1 MHHSQFIIH
10 NSPFT
15 IRNMFRTREEI
26 EEFERQWLAPYA
38 EKAADSRGRDYPS
51 DEHPYRTAFQ
61 KDRDRI
67 MYTTAFRR
75 LQYKTQVFINY
86 EGDYYRTRLTHTH
99 EASQIARTVA
109 RALRANEDLAEAI
122 TLAHDLGHS
131 PFGHAGEVT
140 LDHLMLE
147 RKGLDVAASANQGQG
162 FNHTVQTLRIVE
174 RLEKRWPAFRGLN
187 LTWET
192 REGIVKHATEYDDVG
207 PEWRDRFGPDTHG
220 SIEAQIVNYADE
232 LTYSTHDL
240 DDGLRS
246 GMLSPDM
253 PALQQVVLWREI
265 VEAVN
270 EPYSELTRHR
280 LIRELIDRLIT
291 DLVKTSAARIAEAAP
306 GAPDEVRSHPEH
318 LISISPTM
326 NEKVRELKDFLFA
339 NLYRHPRVIR
349 MFRKAERTVTALF
362 EAFEEDYRQLPPK
375 TRDRLLEIDPDAQVG
390 GSLSLPAYRVIA
402 DYIAGMT
409 DRYALQ
415 EYKRL
420 FDPYERA

>member
-1 MHHSQFIIH
+1 
-10 NSPFT
+10 
-15 IRNMFRTREEI
+15 MFRTRGEI
-26 EEFERQWLAPYA
+26 EEFERKWLAAYA

-51 DEHPYRTAFQ
+51 KEHPYRTAFQ

-75 LQYKTQVFINY
+75 LQYKTQVFVNY

-99 EASQIARTVA
+99 EAAQIARTVA

-131 PFGHAGEVT
+131 PFGHSGEVT
-140 LDHLMLE
+140 LDRLMLE
-147 RKGLDVAASANQGQG
+147 RMGVDHTDPANRGRG

-174 RLEKRWPAFRGLN
+174 RLEKRWPAFHGLN

-192 REGIVKHATEYDDVG
+192 REGIVKHATEYDEVG
-207 PEWRDRFGPDTHG
+207 PEWRDRFEPNKRG
-220 SIEAQIVNYADE
+220 SIESQIVNYADE
-232 LTYSTHDL
+232 LTYSAHDL

-246 GMLSPDM
+246 GLLSPDM
-253 PALQQVVLWREI
+253 PTLERVALWREV
-265 VEAVN
+265 VEAVS

-280 LIRELIDRLIT
+280 LIRELIDCLIT
-291 DLVKTSAARIAEAAP
+291 DLVETSAARIAEAAP
-306 GAPDEVRSHPEH
+306 QSPDDVRNWPEN
-318 LISISPTM
+318 LISISPAM
-326 NEKVRELKDFLFA
+326 AEKVRELKDFLLA

-375 TRDRLLEIDPDAQVG
+375 IRDRLLEVCPDARLG
-390 GSLSLPAYRVIA
+390 GPLSLPAYRIIA

-409 DRYALQ
+409 DRFALQ

>member
-1 MHHSQFIIH
+1 
-10 NSPFT
+10 
-15 IRNMFRTREEI
+15 MFRTREEI
-26 EEFERQWLAPYA
+26 EELEREQLAPYA

-51 DEHPYRTAFQ
+51 DEHPYRTVFQ

-131 PFGHAGEVT
+131 PFGHSGEVT
-140 LDHLMLE
+140 LDRLMLE
-147 RKGLDVAASANQGQG
+147 RMGLDPDDPSNRGRG

-174 RLEKRWPAFRGLN
+174 RLEKRWPLFHGLN

-192 REGIVKHATEYDDVG
+192 REGIVKHATEYDEVG
-207 PEWRDRFGPDTHG
+207 PEWRDRFEPDRRG

-232 LTYSTHDL
+232 LTYSAHDL

-253 PALQQVVLWREI
+253 PALQQVTLWQEI
-265 VEAVN
+265 VQAVN

-291 DLVKTSAARIAEAAP
+291 DLVETSANHIAEAAP
-306 GAPDEVRSHPEH
+306 GSPDEVREQPEN
-318 LISISPTM
+318 LIGISPAM
-326 NEKVRELKDFLFA
+326 DKKVRELKDFLYDH
-339 NLYRHPRVIR
+339 LYRHPRVIR
-349 MFRKAERTVTALF
+349 MYRKAERTVMALF

-375 TRDRLLEIDPDAQVG
+375 TRDRLLEVDPDAQVG
-390 GSLSLPAYRVIA
+390 EALSLGAYRVIA

-415 EYKRL
+415 EYSRL

>member
-1 MHHSQFIIH
+1 MLESTVKQ
-10 NSPFT
+10 
-15 IRNMFRTREEI
+15 MYRTREEI
-26 EEFERQWLAPYA
+26 EELERQWLAPYA

-51 DEHPYRTAFQ
+51 EEHPYRTAFQ

-75 LQYKTQVFINY
+75 LQYKTQVFVNY

-99 EASQIARTVA
+99 EAAQIARTVA

-131 PFGHAGEVT
+131 PFGHSGEIT
-140 LDHLMLE
+140 LDRLMLE
-147 RKGLDVAASANQGQG
+147 RMGLDPDEPANQGHG

-174 RLEKRWPAFRGLN
+174 QLEKRWTSFRGLN

-192 REGIVKHATEYDDVG
+192 REGIVKHTTEYDEVG
-207 PEWRDRFGPDTHG
+207 REWRDRFEPDKRG

-232 LTYSTHDL
+232 LTYSAHDL

-253 PALQQVVLWREI
+253 PTLQQVALWQEVI
-265 VEAVN
+265 EAVN

-280 LIRELIDRLIT
+280 LIRELINRLIT
-291 DLVKTSAARIAEAAP
+291 NLVETSATRIVEVAP
-306 GAPDEVRSHPEH
+306 RFPDEVRRHPEN
-318 LISISPTM
+318 LISLLPAM
-326 NEKVRELKDFLFA
+326 DHKVRELKDFLFA

-375 TRDRLLEIDPDAQVG
+375 TRDRLLEVDPGARVG
-390 GSLSLPAYRVIA
+390 GPLSLAAYRIIA

-409 DRYALQ
+409 DRFALQ

-420 FDPYERA
+420 FDPHERA

>member
-1 MHHSQFIIH
+1 ML
-10 NSPFT
+10 
-15 IRNMFRTREEI
+15 RTREEF
-26 EEFERQWLAPYA
+26 EAFEREWLAPYA

-51 DEHPYRTAFQ
+51 QEHPYRTAFQ

-75 LQYKTQVFINY
+75 LQYKTQVFIYY
-86 EGDYYRTRLTHTH
+86 EGDYYRTRLTHTQ
-99 EASQIARTVA
+99 EAAQIARTVA

-122 TLAHDLGHS
+122 TLAHDLGHP
-131 PFGHAGEVT
+131 PFGHSGEIT
-140 LDHLMLE
+140 LDRLMLE
-147 RKGLDVAASANQGQG
+147 RMGLDPDDPTHRGQG
-162 FNHTVQTLRIVE
+162 FNHTVQTLRLVE
-174 RLEKRWPAFRGLN
+174 RLEKRWESFQGLN

-192 REGIVKHATEYDDVG
+192 REGIVKHATEYDEVG
-207 PEWRDRFGPDTHG
+207 PAWRDRFEPHKRG

-232 LTYSTHDL
+232 LTFSAHDL

-253 PALQQVVLWREI
+253 PALQQVTLWQEI
-265 VEAVN
+265 VAAIN

-291 DLVKTSAARIAEAAP
+291 DLLETSAGRIAAAAP
-306 GAPDEVRSHPEH
+306 QHPDDVREQPED
-318 LISISPTM
+318 LIGISPAM
-326 NEKVRELKDFLFA
+326 NEKVRELKDFLFV

-349 MFRKAERTVTALF
+349 MFRKAERTIKALF

-375 TRDRLLEIDPDAQVG
+375 TRDRLREIDPEARVG
-390 GSLSLPAYRVIA
+390 GPLSLSAYRVIA

-409 DRYALQ
+409 DRYTLQ

>member
-1 MHHSQFIIH
+1 
-10 NSPFT
+10 
-15 IRNMFRTREEI
+15 MFRTRQEI
-26 EEFERQWLAPYA
+26 EEFERKWLAPYA
-38 EKAADSRGRDYPS
+38 EKAADSRGRDYPGE
-51 DEHPYRTAFQ
+51 EHPYRTAFQ

-67 MYTTAFRR
+67 IYTTAFRR
-75 LQYKTQVFINY
+75 LQYKTQVFVYY

-122 TLAHDLGHS
+122 ALAHDLGHS
-131 PFGHAGEVT
+131 PFGHSGEVT
-140 LDHLMLE
+140 LDRLMLE
-147 RKGLDVAASANQGQG
+147 RMGLDPDDPRNRGKG

-174 RLEKRWPAFRGLN
+174 RLEKRWAAFQGLN

-192 REGIVKHATEYDDVG
+192 REGIVKHATEYDEVG
-207 PEWRDRFGPDTHG
+207 PEWRDRFEPDKRG

-232 LTYSTHDL
+232 LTYSAHDL

-246 GMLSPDM
+246 GMLSPGM
-253 PALQQVVLWREI
+253 PALQQVTLWREI
-265 VEAVN
+265 VRAVD

-280 LIRELIDRLIT
+280 LIRALIDRLIT
-291 DLVKTSAARIAEAAP
+291 DLVVTSSRRIAEAAP
-306 GAPDEVRSHPEH
+306 NSPDEVREQPEN
-318 LISISPTM
+318 LISISPEM
-326 NEKVRELKDFLFA
+326 QEKVGELKDFLFA
-339 NLYRHPRVIR
+339 HLYRHPRVIR

-375 TRDRLLEIDPDAQVG
+375 VQERLLKAQPDARVG
-390 GSLSLPAYRVIA
+390 GPLSPEACRVIA

-409 DRYALQ
+409 DRFALQ